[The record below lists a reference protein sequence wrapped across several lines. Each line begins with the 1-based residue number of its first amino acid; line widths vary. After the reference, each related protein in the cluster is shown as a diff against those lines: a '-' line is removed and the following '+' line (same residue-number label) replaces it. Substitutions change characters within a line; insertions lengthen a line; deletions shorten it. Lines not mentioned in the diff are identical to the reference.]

1 MAFAAFAT
9 SEAQPEA
16 PKKKSRVAFFLLL
29 PGILYLILFF
39 LTPLISLILT
49 SLQQPAEFGDV
60 GEYEYAFNWQN
71 YVVVI
76 QDYLPHILRSFGY
89 ALVATTT
96 GLVAILMVAVVILMV
111 VRPG

>member
-9 SEAQPEA
+9 SEAQQEA

-76 QDYLPHILRSFGY
+76 QDYCRTSCARSGTPSWRRCSRCCS
-89 ALVATTT
+89 ATRSRTSS
-96 GLVAILMVAVVILMV
+96 A
-111 VRPG
+111 